1 MSNGLA
7 SKCLDTIK
15 LGHGV
20 ASLWD
25 HDLFLSF
32 GEYVVITGLIEAS
45 VPEAVDDTALRGAVP
60 SRLGHMKAS
69 RRPQGGPINR
79 VVR

>member
-45 VPEAVDDTALRGAVP
+45 VPEAVDDTALRAQRRCPKP
-60 SRLGHMKAS
+60 SWSYESIAKTARWS
-69 RRPQGGPINR
+69 D
-79 VVR
+79 